1 MPSRACTN
9 GRMDPPNI
17 FPDNF
22 PSSSQLTGSQWVLR
36 ARAAQEAV
44 PDRDIV
50 QWQNSQ
56 TPSAG
61 LNRLIREAAK
71 PAAQLWPALS
81 IDDYDY
87 ALNSSPADSSSSTT
101 DTPRSHA
108 RPVGASATRPRP
120 RALRAHGYSS
130 TPSSSM
136 ASVQGDPTMFFG
148 LLKEVSEK
156 IDQRAREKQRFVER
170 AREKER
176 EKARQAAL
184 LNHKSNKSKFVQG
197 ASKTP
202 REGAVLAKGKESTM
216 SGGSRVSTSSDKRTV
231 GSEAT
236 ASLDHGFPRAERV
249 HASSRLRNSI
259 VLDDDDNMYMDVDSP
274 KSLLVNTNSVERN
287 SSGQSSMID
296 SPISAVSLTRTQ
308 SLSTSGSLSGPPR
321 TPSPVPQPRP
331 AFAVS
336 THERSASAEH
346 PPRPAPALPIHRT
359 HTDPSQSSSSR
370 TSTTIRK
377 PVAPPAPKPAPIPL
391 APAPPRPSQHPPTLG
406 MRRTRASTYS
416 ITPSQTLPTKQ
427 RPFRPPLARP
437 RPAAA
442 TATVTAAPAPPPAPA
457 APVLPVPRPTYKTK
471 PPARDPPPASLPTPN
486 PSPPV
491 PVADRGRS
499 RSPPAATDADS
510 SYGDISID
518 ADLLE
523 AELSKYD

>member
-1 MPSRACTN
+1 
-9 GRMDPPNI
+9 
-17 FPDNF
+17 
-22 PSSSQLTGSQWVLR
+22 
-36 ARAAQEAV
+36 
-44 PDRDIV
+44 
-50 QWQNSQ
+50 
-56 TPSAG
+56 
-61 LNRLIREAAK
+61 
-71 PAAQLWPALS
+71 
-81 IDDYDY
+81 
-87 ALNSSPADSSSSTT
+87 
-101 DTPRSHA
+101 
-108 RPVGASATRPRP
+108 
-120 RALRAHGYSS
+120 
-130 TPSSSM
+130 
-136 ASVQGDPTMFFG
+136 
-148 LLKEVSEK
+148 
-156 IDQRAREKQRFVER
+156 
-170 AREKER
+170 
-176 EKARQAAL
+176 
-184 LNHKSNKSKFVQG
+184 
-197 ASKTP
+197 
-202 REGAVLAKGKESTM
+202 M

-442 TATVTAAPAPPPAPA
+442 ATAAPPPPPPPA
-457 APVLPVPRPTYKTK
+457 APTPPVSRPIYKTK
-471 PPARDPPPASLPTPN
+471 PPTRDPPPASLPTPN

-491 PVADRGRS
+491 HVAGRARS
-499 RSPPAATDADS
+499 RSPAPADADS